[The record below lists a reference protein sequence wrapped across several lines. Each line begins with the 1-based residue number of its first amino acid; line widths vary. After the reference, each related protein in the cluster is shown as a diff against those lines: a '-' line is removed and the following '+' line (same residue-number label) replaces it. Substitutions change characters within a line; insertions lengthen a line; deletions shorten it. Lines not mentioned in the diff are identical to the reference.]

1 MPSSTSSSD
10 HLHVPPRPV
19 PAGPWGRTWIATLV
33 LLVVS
38 LAGVEAFVRARGY
51 RPSVKDNEWAWAWAR
66 MRASDGSPHTVALL
80 GTSRIHLAFSQDAF
94 SAALPDWKAVQLA
107 IDGTFPAGSL
117 MDLARDPEFRGIA
130 IVDTLESGLSPD
142 NWYRQD
148 AYIAAYHRRWRAP
161 GAMAER
167 WLATQVQARLA
178 VLSDT
183 GLHTFA
189 RGFAAPPYVT
199 TFADRTQFADYGLTD
214 VDQRRR
220 QQLERLGTVVPP
232 TEHDAEVWLADA
244 LRLEPYIA
252 DLQARGGT
260 VVYLRMPTCDE
271 RWTIDQQR
279 EPRALFWNRLA
290 AVTRA
295 VAIHFAD
302 YPSLRDFACPDTSH
316 IASKDAPRFT
326 RALIEI
332 LVDRGVIPRAALA
345 GERASPADHASRREG
360 DRQLGEIAG
369 SDGGG
374 AAAGADRVPGARR

>member
-1 MPSSTSSSD
+1 M
-10 HLHVPPRPV
+10 
-19 PAGPWGRTWIATLV
+19 GPWGRTWIAAVVLV
-33 LLVVS
+33 AVS
-38 LAGVEAFVRARGY
+38 AGGFELFARARGY

-66 MRASDGSPHTVALL
+66 MRASDGSPRTVALL
-80 GTSRIHLAFSQDAF
+80 GTSRIHLAFSREAF

-107 IDGTFPAGSL
+107 IDGTFPVGSL
-117 MDLARDPEFRGIA
+117 IDLAGDPGFRGIA
-130 IVDTLESGLSPD
+130 IVDTLESGLVPD
-142 NWYRQD
+142 NWHRQD
-148 AYIAAYHRRWRAP
+148 PYLTAYHRRWRAP

-183 GLHTFA
+183 GLRTFA
-189 RGFAAPPYVT
+189 NGFSAPPYVT

-214 VDQRRR
+214 LAERRRR
-220 QQLERLGTVVPP
+220 QLQRLGTVAPP
-232 TEHDAEVWLADA
+232 TEHDAEVWLAGV

-252 DLQARGGT
+252 EIRARGGT

-271 RWTIDQQR
+271 RWAADQQR

-290 AVTRA
+290 AASRA
-295 VAIHFAD
+295 VMIHFAD
-302 YPSLRDFACPDTSH
+302 HPSLRDFECPDTSH

-345 GERASPADHASRREG
+345 GERVFPTDHASRLEG
-360 DRQLGEIAG
+360 DGQLGEVAG
-369 SDGGG
+369 DDGGG
-374 AAAGADRVPGARR
+374 AAAGADRVAGARR